1 MNLKFKIKKKVKPMK
16 RIDLKKET
24 EVISING
31 KDTEVP
37 INTIDLLKICINT
50 PIEGGY
56 NIADLSLRLKLLD
69 KIQSPQDDFI
79 DFEDQ
84 EFSGLSNIIKSAKWN
99 ILSKKVLEFI
109 QLFN

>member
-1 MNLKFKIKKKVKPMK
+1 MK

-24 EVISING
+24 EIIQISG
-31 KDTEVP
+31 KDTEIP
-37 INTIDLLKICINT
+37 INTVDLLKICINT

-56 NIADLSLRLKLLD
+56 SISDLSLRLKLLD
-69 KIQSPQDDFI
+69 KIQSTKEDFI

-84 EFSGLSNIIKSAKWN
+84 EFMGLCGIIKSAKWN